1 MKRRLTGKVT
11 SNKMDKTI
19 VVTVE
24 RVKTH
29 PIYKKK
35 YKVSRKFKAHA
46 ENAKEIAVGTTVTI
60 EETKPMSKEK
70 RWCIVNTAQVTQK
83 KTQNN
88 AEIDGS
94 SA

>member
-11 SNKMDKTI
+11 SNKMDKTV

-29 PIYKKK
+29 PIYRKK

-46 ENAKEIAVGTTVTI
+46 ENAKEIPVGSAVTI
-60 EETKPMSKEK
+60 EESRPLSKDK
-70 RWCIVNTAQVTQK
+70 RWKIVDEKLKAKN
-83 KTQNN
+83 
-88 AEIDGS
+88 
-94 SA
+94 